1 MKSVSEKKRNPNRL
15 MQTLICISLGIHVL
29 LFMHISG
36 IYRSHALSYI
46 ELTLQ
51 DISKPH
57 ARSIPRPRMRTKT
70 PKITDVKKLNI
81 RKQSVP
87 KVNIEPVDDSLPDTL
102 MENISLPD
110 IPDNVG
116 LSVADWNPM
125 GDINFATTN
134 DYFEMVRLKI
144 ESCKRYPDSAR
155 AKHME
160 GRTKVR
166 FVITPDGQ
174 ISSVEIIKPTRH
186 GILNLAAINAV
197 KAAAPFPRPPK
208 CLFNGPLFIEITIM
222 FELT

>member
-1 MKSVSEKKRNPNRL
+1 
-15 MQTLICISLGIHVL
+15 MQALICVSLGIHVL

-51 DISKPH
+51 GISKPY
-57 ARSIPRPRMRTKT
+57 ARNIPRPRMRLKT
-70 PKITDVKKLNI
+70 PEITDVKKLNI

-87 KVNIEPVDDSLPDTL
+87 KMNIDPVDNNLPNTL
-102 MENISLPD
+102 MEGISTPD
-110 IPDNVG
+110 IPDRSD
-116 LSVADWNPM
+116 LAIADWNPV
-125 GDINFATTN
+125 GSVSFATTS

-155 AKHME
+155 VKQME
-160 GRTKVR
+160 GQAKVR

-174 ISSVEIIKPTRH
+174 VSSVEIVKASRH
-186 GILNLAAINAV
+186 GILNMAALNAV

-208 CLFNGPLFIEITIM
+208 GLFNGPLFIEITIM